1 MTNQQITVV
10 YSWTAKEGKSEE
22 LKTIYKEVEKQ
33 MLETEPGTLK
43 VDCYFDEDQ
52 NKLVVYDLFADA
64 AALGQ
69 HLGTTAAAHFGDL
82 LQIAEPGPFLFCGN
96 VPEELQQAALGM
108 GLNATFAPRI
118 FGFERELVG
127 KA

>member
-1 MTNQQITVV
+1 MTNQHITVV

-22 LKTIYKEVEKQ
+22 LKSIYRDVEKQ

-52 NKLVVYDLFADA
+52 NKLVVYDLFENG

-69 HLGTTAAAHFGDL
+69 HLRTTAAAHFGDL
-82 LQIAEPGPFLFCGN
+82 LQIATPGPFLFCGN

-108 GLNATFAPRI
+108 GLNATFAPRV
-118 FGFERELVG
+118 FGFEREMV
-127 KA
+127 